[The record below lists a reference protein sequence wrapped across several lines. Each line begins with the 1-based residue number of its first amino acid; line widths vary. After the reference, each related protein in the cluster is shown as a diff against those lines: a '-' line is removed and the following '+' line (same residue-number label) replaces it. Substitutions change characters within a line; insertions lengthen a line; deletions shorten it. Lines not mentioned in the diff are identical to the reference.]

1 MKSYG
6 KSNANEFCRE
16 NKEGLHDVVLH
27 KLEKTKATKKG
38 LYNTGTS
45 TVSASPVPLCSVD
58 TISRKDHLLCTCSLA
73 IIYNNDTAPHWT
85 GLRQLYVRR
94 SNTSQPAMAATQSY
108 LLPCHTD
115 SVHDLCPQLSRD
127 NNLNMGAINYLDGE
141 WRVCHLSRASSLL
154 SNKARPVIEF
164 SRNYTVHLWRG
175 CSLKKS

>member
-1 MKSYG
+1 MHSELLVYTFFKEKRYYQTYTNIYQLKNKMKSYG

-73 IIYNNDTAPHWT
+73 IIYNNDTAPH
-85 GLRQLYVRR
+85 
-94 SNTSQPAMAATQSY
+94 
-108 LLPCHTD
+108 
-115 SVHDLCPQLSRD
+115 
-127 NNLNMGAINYLDGE
+127 
-141 WRVCHLSRASSLL
+141 
-154 SNKARPVIEF
+154 
-164 SRNYTVHLWRG
+164 
-175 CSLKKS
+175 